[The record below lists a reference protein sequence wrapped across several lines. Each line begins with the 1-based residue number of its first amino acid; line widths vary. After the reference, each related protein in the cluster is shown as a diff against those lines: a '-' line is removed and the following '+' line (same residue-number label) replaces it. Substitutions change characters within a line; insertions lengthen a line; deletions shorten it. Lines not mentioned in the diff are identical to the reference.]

1 MELDIFLVLFQSISQ
16 YFVYNSQSLAHLNRA
31 KRNQQEMFSNT
42 MYVIRQSSLKNKK
55 PSLQKQTISK
65 NRLGLG
71 ISLSTFHFLAID
83 YSKAECIVLWFVD
96 VHLRPQFRAKPII
109 YLTCL
114 WTINDNIVSDIGVLE
129 DERTLFKICAQSL
142 LTNKMSKD
150 RQAWLNPSLAM
161 TGAIDEA
168 VAQTFVIDQ
177 GNFHLKIWYTHAEK

>member
-83 YSKAECIVLWFVD
+83 YSKAECIVL
-96 VHLRPQFRAKPII
+96 
-109 YLTCL
+109 
-114 WTINDNIVSDIGVLE
+114 
-129 DERTLFKICAQSL
+129 
-142 LTNKMSKD
+142 
-150 RQAWLNPSLAM
+150 
-161 TGAIDEA
+161 
-168 VAQTFVIDQ
+168 
-177 GNFHLKIWYTHAEK
+177 